1 MSKDLLDEFSD
12 YYLADT
18 SAIDIDLPNGDP
30 MTYPKVGGAQVRVHV
45 YGPSTR
51 QYQQA
56 EEARTREA
64 TKRVVAAMGAKG
76 KKEAEDKDVDIKFLV
91 AVTANIENF
100 PFPGGPEAIY
110 REPKLKYI
118 SDQVMRHVG
127 DTSNFFG
134 DSKSV

>member
-1 MSKDLLDEFSD
+1 MSKAEDFSD
-12 YYLADT
+12 YFLADT
-18 SAIDIDLPNGDP
+18 SAIDIDLPDGNP
-30 MTYPKVGGAQVRVHV
+30 MLYPKVDGQQVRVHV

-64 TKRVVAAMGAKG
+64 TKRVVQAMNTKG

-91 AVTANIENF
+91 AVTQSIESF
-100 PFPGGPEAIY
+100 PYPGGAEAIY

-118 SDQVMRHVG
+118 SEQVMRHVG

-134 DSKSV
+134 TAPTA

>member
-1 MSKDLLDEFSD
+1 MSKTEDFSD
-12 YYLADT
+12 YFLADT

-30 MTYPKVGGAQVRVHV
+30 MLYPKVGGEQVRVNV
-45 YGPSTR
+45 YGPATK

-64 TKRVVAAMGAKG
+64 TKRVVQAMNTKG

-91 AVTANIENF
+91 AVTQSIDNF
-100 PFPGGPEAIY
+100 PYPGGPEAVY

-118 SDQVMRHVG
+118 SEQVMRHVG

-134 DSKSV
+134 TAPTA